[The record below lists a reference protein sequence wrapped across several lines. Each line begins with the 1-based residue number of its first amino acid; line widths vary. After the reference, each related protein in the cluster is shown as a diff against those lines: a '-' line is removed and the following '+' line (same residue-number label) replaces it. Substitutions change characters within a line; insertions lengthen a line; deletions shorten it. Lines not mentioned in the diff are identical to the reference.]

1 VSDVFFDSNAEGLLN
16 ALFLVDVLEENFP
29 LLGETHNLKTL
40 AVTLACTHLGKL
52 HSILLWS
59 FFCKNF
65 NELDVIGL
73 YC

>member
-40 AVTLACTHLGKL
+40 AVTLA
-52 HSILLWS
+52 
-59 FFCKNF
+59 
-65 NELDVIGL
+65 
-73 YC
+73 